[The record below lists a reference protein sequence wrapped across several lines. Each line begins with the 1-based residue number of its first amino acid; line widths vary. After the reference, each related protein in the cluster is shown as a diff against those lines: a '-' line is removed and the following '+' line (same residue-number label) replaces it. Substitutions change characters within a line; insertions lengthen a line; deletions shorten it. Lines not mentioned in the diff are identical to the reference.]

1 MQILQRLTEHGAASP
16 SELADA
22 LEEPLG
28 NISYHMRV
36 LRELDCLE
44 FVRTEPRRGA
54 LEHFYRATVSPW
66 LSDEQWAR
74 LPVGIRQKTPART
87 LAEIAEAAAEAS
99 GRGGFDGPEAHVSRV
114 VLAIDEAGRTEIAA
128 LLDETR
134 EAALRVNAASVAR
147 HAEQGPGAPPT
158 VATELALIHLRQ
170 ATK

>member
-1 MQILQRLTEHGAASP
+1 VQILQRLTEHGAASP

-44 FVRTEPRRGA
+44 LVRTEPRRGA

-74 LPVGIRQKTPART
+74 LPRAIRRHTPART
-87 LAEIAEAAAEAS
+87 LAAIAEAATEAS
-99 GRGGFDGPEAHVSRV
+99 ERGGFAGPEAHVTRV
-114 VLAIDEAGRTEIAA
+114 VLAIDEAGRAELAA

-134 EAALRVNAASVAR
+134 AAALRINAASVAR
-147 HAEQGPGAPPT
+147 QAEQGPGAPPT
-158 VATELALIHLRQ
+158 VATELALIHLRH
-170 ATK
+170 AAK